1 MTVKFATDKVIE
13 SFDTNKTL
21 GTLNFLESLP
31 FMRWEDYV
39 EEGTGE
45 EKRRETTDID
55 HVDVKLY
62 SSAVNGDITVTV
74 PPEAKVAQMTPEKNY
89 NDEVVLVAP
98 TARFWSNSEIIN
110 NRRVITSGVKIRA
123 TDIILANQKQE
134 PKKEG

>member
-1 MTVKFATDKVIE
+1 MPVKFATDKVIE
-13 SFDTNKTL
+13 NFDTVKTL
-21 GTLNFLESLP
+21 GTLNFLEAIP
-31 FMRWEDYV
+31 FMHWKDYV

-45 EKRRETTDID
+45 EKRRETSK
-55 HVDVKLY
+55 VEYVNVKLY

-74 PPEAKVAQMTPEKNY
+74 PPEAKVAQMTSDKNY

-110 NRRVITSGVKIRA
+110 NRRIITSGVKIRA

-134 PKKEG
+134 AKKEG

>member
-98 TARFWSNSEIIN
+98 TARCWSNSEIIN

-123 TDIILANQKQE
+123 TDIILAIQKQE